1 MTLNQLFYSFG
12 KFLLNNKPLLSLP
25 VNSDLLK
32 KFTDIIEEKFAR
44 IEEKSS
50 VVQSENSI
58 LKERL
63 FLRLVFTLLSTIE
76 NNSPELREVNRIIET
91 NLFSFSRTRFK
102 CLNSSVLPA
111 DCWLKSPVPAD
122 NRPLPD
128 HLLQQ
133 ERGLPECCRGESD
146 LRLEATRGHP
156 HPPLLLQ
163 RPLP

>member
-91 NLFSFSRTRFK
+91 NLFSF
-102 CLNSSVLPA
+102 
-111 DCWLKSPVPAD
+111 
-122 NRPLPD
+122 
-128 HLLQQ
+128 
-133 ERGLPECCRGESD
+133 
-146 LRLEATRGHP
+146 
-156 HPPLLLQ
+156 
-163 RPLP
+163 